1 MKKLE
6 FNQKSSGQS
15 RDVQRDVSNWTGKPE
30 TRFAKYVWQERR
42 ILGEKPLRCVALRC
56 VALQRVKSGDQLL
69 ALANF
74 AAGAKRRAKREG
86 STGIR

>member
-42 ILGEKPLRCVALRC
+42 ILGEKPLRCVALRR
-56 VALQRVKSGDQLL
+56 VATRK
-69 ALANF
+69 
-74 AAGAKRRAKREG
+74 KRRPVASIGEFCRRSEAARETRREYRY
-86 STGIR
+86 SLN